1 MTGTPSPNVL
11 ELLAGLEAMRGNRA
25 LLYYGPIADDALPV
39 LYECLKKAGHIE
51 RLDLVLSTTGGSV
64 TAARQ
69 IALLVREYASHL
81 TVLVPYRARSAG
93 TLLCLAAD
101 EVILGPLAE
110 LGPVDSN
117 MGSEGELPPGAPG
130 IVSAED
136 VRAFRLMAED
146 WFGVERPED
155 RLQILALVSQRFFPT
170 SLSSFYRFD
179 KLVRQIAGELLEYQF
194 PGAEKE
200 EQRKEIANQLVGGYH
215 AHDYALSRR
224 EVREL
229 GLKAR
234 DASPEEEDLL
244 WSLSKACRTLVTGQP
259 GEKAVSAPEVK
270 VEGEVLGL
278 VAASDFYARNVLRRH
293 DPLPPGREGC
303 EENGSRSDKV
313 EVGWEIE
320 D

>member
-1 MTGTPSPNVL
+1 MTSEPSPDIPVA
-11 ELLAGLEAMRGNRA
+11 LAELEALRGNPV
-25 LLYYGPIADDALPV
+25 LLYHAPVDGDALPV
-39 LYECLKKAGHIE
+39 LYECLRKASRAE
-51 RLDLVLSTTGGSV
+51 KLDLVLSTAGGSV

-101 EVILGPLAE
+101 EIVLGPLAE
-110 LGPVDSN
+110 LGPIDSN
-117 MGSEGELPPGAPG
+117 VGSVGELPPGAPG

-136 VRAFRLMAED
+136 VRAFRSMAED

-179 KLVRQIAGELLEYQF
+179 KLVRQIAGELLSYQL

-200 EQRKEIANQLVGGYH
+200 EERKKIAGRLVAGYH

-224 EVREL
+224 EVRDL
-229 GLKAR
+229 GLKAV

-244 WSLSKACRTLVTGQP
+244 WSLSKACRGQIEATG
-259 GEKAVSAPEVK
+259 ERE
-270 VEGEVLGL
+270 EVLGL
-278 VAASDFYARNVLRRH
+278 VATSGFYARNVLRRQA
-293 DPLPPGREGC
+293 PPGRDGHEGC
-303 EENGSRSDKV
+303 GDRSDADVVDLK
-313 EVGWEIE
+313 WEIE
-320 D
+320 N